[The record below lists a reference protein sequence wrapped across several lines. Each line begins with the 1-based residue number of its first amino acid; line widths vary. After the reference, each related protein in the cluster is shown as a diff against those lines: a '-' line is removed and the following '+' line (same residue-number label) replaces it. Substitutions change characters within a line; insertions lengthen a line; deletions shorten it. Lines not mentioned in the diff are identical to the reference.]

1 MEELEKILFVKV
13 FLKKIKIEDKGKNLN
28 RGIFERLDKFIS
40 EFCIYISCKDNVV
53 LFYGI
58 GLFKFV

>member
-28 RGIFERLDKFIS
+28 RGIFERLDKISLLVSFVFIL
-40 EFCIYISCKDNVV
+40 VV
-53 LFYGI
+53 KI
-58 GLFKFV
+58 M